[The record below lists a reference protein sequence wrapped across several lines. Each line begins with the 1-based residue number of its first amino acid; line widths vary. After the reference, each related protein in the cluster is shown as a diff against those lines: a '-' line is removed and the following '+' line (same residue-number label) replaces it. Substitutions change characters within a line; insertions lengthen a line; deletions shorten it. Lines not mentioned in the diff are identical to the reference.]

1 MRAVIQRVQRAS
13 VNVEGG
19 KNIAR
24 IDKGGLLVF
33 LGVGCEDTETE
44 CEYMAEKIAFFCVFF
59 PMRKVK

>member
-13 VNVEGG
+13 VNVEG

-44 CEYMAEKIAFFCVFF
+44 CEYMAEKIAFFACFS
-59 PMRKVK
+59 RCAR